1 MQSKLVI
8 ATLAAMSDITSA
20 VSTTTQESASAAAT
34 LISYYAN
41 CNVAINDLKMSF
53 KEFDG
58 V

>member
-1 MQSKLVI
+1 
-8 ATLAAMSDITSA
+8 MSDITSA